1 MPIAFIGGTTR
12 QQAVLNAAAALLTDA
27 LGSATTLPAS
37 PALQALFGA
46 GTSPATVNGNYAA
59 VLARIGA
66 LTITFDL
73 TKPLSVQMMDGI
85 CMQIVNSTTTTATA
99 QVLDACW
106 QQVYL
111 DSASGTIALAAS
123 LMHELGVAYAGLLDF
138 EGSSSLSGAQA
149 LAASDPAS
157 ASVSAMNY
165 VQALYPLL
173 ELPPPPPAPGGI
185 AIPTVGTLLNFYQTV
200 DGSVLPGMA
209 PLVQS
214 PVTAPPLGYGR
225 LAMFGESGA
234 QMSALHA
241 YDTYQGQDLWPYS
254 APIVSGP
261 VDATPVATG
270 NTVWFCTGQG
280 NLVSVD
286 MTTPATPGVQSALTF
301 MNAASQSKVTAT
313 LLGGDGATLYAVSSM
328 GVYALT
334 LGSQPAIKWSAR
346 TSTDFSACGA
356 TLAAGLPL
364 AAAGSTLYGFKAD
377 GSSWTLARPAA
388 VTLLASPGSGQALL
402 NGQGD
407 SFDVV
412 DTATKAVAANVVPPG
427 ITGIDFSKVLLVG
440 DRLVVP
446 ARSGQ
451 LAVYAWTFID
461 LPGTWWQCWSV
472 TLSQPLS
479 ATPTLLGTTLMAQD
493 GAGNLSAFDLYTGA
507 RRWRQ
512 TGTAT
517 ASAALGASAMVNEA
531 DAALYPQGNFAGTP
545 ALVSALPS
553 PLPAIASAMP
563 GPSGSYALPSAS
575 GTTGGEIYLPS
586 AALALSPAPTAI
598 AGWGPDQVG
607 ALLTQQ
613 SLPYNGV
620 TTRAWVRAATINC
633 LGTWFVRDSANAVFG
648 PNVAMI
654 DFNGS
659 SLPLASSV
667 TAVVAVG
674 GNGSPVPAGVQTA
687 LAMSGSTAQDTF
699 QLYPGDLDFTERVNI
714 NAATLAQAQ
723 ATLGTIVRSRGM
735 TTPNVPGILAQL
747 VELKFGIYP
756 YPFQASGSSEVGPKG
771 APIAWTPAQ
780 ITAGQITGTRTD
792 TGQSATIAWA
802 DVSSNPGWIK
812 FDWIFSNPS
821 QQIVMNTSNVLDPT
835 WQDPVGNITTM
846 DGAQDAFLQ
855 EIYLDTRQESLV
867 ASLYAAIGADLRA
880 YYLAQLALEVKKF
893 GTPGKAKYNL
903 GKVAKRLYN
912 LTRMSGRL
920 LDAVYLQS
928 LFSAPIALVYQ
939 IWSRIKGV
947 GEAATETSIPVAQIS
962 AQTQALLTALQAQQG
977 LDATSRQQVATDL
990 QAIITALAANPLPS
1004 NFDALIDKC
1013 QLDCLTWVNS
1023 VFNSMLR
1030 ANAGLQAYIDSLVAQ
1045 SVTAGDVAR
1054 SHPRIYEGPDDWS

>member
-286 MTTPATPGVQSALTF
+286 MTNPATPGVQSALTF

-388 VTLLASPGSGQALL
+388 VTLLVSPGSGQALL

-412 DTATKAVAANVVPPG
+412 DTATKAVAANVVPRHHRHRFLQSAAG
-427 ITGIDFSKVLLVG
+427 G
-440 DRLVVP
+440 RP
-446 ARSGQ
+446 ARRASALGPAGGVC
-451 LAVYAWTFID
+451 LDLHRPARHLVAVLVRD
-461 LPGTWWQCWSV
+461 LV
-472 TLSQPLS
+472 
-479 ATPTLLGTTLMAQD
+479 AAALGHADVVGHDAD
-493 GAGNLSAFDLYTGA
+493 GAG
-507 RRWRQ
+507 RRGQSVGLRSVHWR
-512 TGTAT
+512 
-517 ASAALGASAMVNEA
+517 
-531 DAALYPQGNFAGTP
+531 
-545 ALVSALPS
+545 
-553 PLPAIASAMP
+553 
-563 GPSGSYALPSAS
+563 
-575 GTTGGEIYLPS
+575 
-586 AALALSPAPTAI
+586 AALAADRHRDRQRRPGRQRDGERSRRGALSPGQFCRHARAGQRPALAPARHRQRHARAVRLLRAAQRLGHDRRRDLPAQRR
-598 AGWGPDQVG
+598 AGLVPGADRDRRLGPGPGRRPADPAKP
-607 ALLTQQ
+607 ALQRRDHARLGQGRHNQ
-613 SLPYNGV
+613 LPGHL
-620 TTRAWVRAATINC
+620 VRARQRQRRVWSQRGDDR
-633 LGTWFVRDSANAVFG
+633 LQRQ
-648 PNVAMI
+648 
-654 DFNGS
+654 

-723 ATLGTIVRSRGM
+723 ATLGAIVRSRG
-735 TTPNVPGILAQL
+735 
-747 VELKFGIYP
+747 
-756 YPFQASGSSEVGPKG
+756 
-771 APIAWTPAQ
+771 
-780 ITAGQITGTRTD
+780 
-792 TGQSATIAWA
+792 
-802 DVSSNPGWIK
+802 
-812 FDWIFSNPS
+812 
-821 QQIVMNTSNVLDPT
+821 
-835 WQDPVGNITTM
+835 
-846 DGAQDAFLQ
+846 
-855 EIYLDTRQESLV
+855 
-867 ASLYAAIGADLRA
+867 
-880 YYLAQLALEVKKF
+880 
-893 GTPGKAKYNL
+893 
-903 GKVAKRLYN
+903 
-912 LTRMSGRL
+912 
-920 LDAVYLQS
+920 
-928 LFSAPIALVYQ
+928 
-939 IWSRIKGV
+939 
-947 GEAATETSIPVAQIS
+947 
-962 AQTQALLTALQAQQG
+962 
-977 LDATSRQQVATDL
+977 
-990 QAIITALAANPLPS
+990 
-1004 NFDALIDKC
+1004 
-1013 QLDCLTWVNS
+1013 
-1023 VFNSMLR
+1023 
-1030 ANAGLQAYIDSLVAQ
+1030 
-1045 SVTAGDVAR
+1045 
-1054 SHPRIYEGPDDWS
+1054 